1 MGLYKKYL
9 LPKIIHWTCGQNPT
23 MLQREKV
30 VPLAYG
36 KVLEVGIGTGLNLGY
51 YNSNKI
57 EHLTGLDPS
66 EENWKINKVNAESLG
81 LDLSFVQASA
91 DQIPAENDQFD
102 SALITYTLCSI
113 PDPLTSLLEIRRVL
127 KPDGI
132 LIFCEHGIAP
142 DRKIKKWQH
151 AINPAWRFISGGC
164 NLNRDVP
171 GLLDKGGFRIKNLE
185 TMYLPGWRIT
195 TYNYWG
201 TAEIRS

>member
-23 MLQREKV
+23 MRQREKV

-51 YNSNKI
+51 YNSSKI
-57 EHLTGLDPS
+57 DHLTGLDPS
-66 EENWKINKVNAESLG
+66 EENWKMNKLNAESLG

-91 DQIPAENDQFD
+91 DKIPAENDQFD

-113 PDPLTSLLEIRRVL
+113 PDPLPSLLEIRRVL
-127 KPDGI
+127 KPNGT

-142 DRKIKKWQH
+142 DKNIEKWQH
-151 AINPAWRFISGGC
+151 VVKKWRKC
-164 NLNRDVP
+164 
-171 GLLDKGGFRIKNLE
+171 LL
-185 TMYLPGWRIT
+185 
-195 TYNYWG
+195 
-201 TAEIRS
+201 SHQV